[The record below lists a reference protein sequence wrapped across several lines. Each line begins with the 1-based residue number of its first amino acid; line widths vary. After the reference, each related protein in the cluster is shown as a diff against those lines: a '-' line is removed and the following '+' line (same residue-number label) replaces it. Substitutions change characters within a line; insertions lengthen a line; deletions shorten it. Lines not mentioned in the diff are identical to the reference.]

1 MNPFNEYKKVV
12 RHYKLSKKKQLGK
25 TWKTKENISSKTSKC
40 KVHVLYNWTTMLAQG
55 SKNLMENYLA
65 YVIRRVWKHLP
76 LIVRWYRWMQ
86 WKKPF
91 RWMSSKLTRS
101 SKSILKHI
109 YFSNSLSYRKCE
121 IKSIKINWHATNSRI
136 CRSQYNALQVKRLV
150 WPPQDRFHQC
160 SIPGPP
166 VDHNQ

>member
-1 MNPFNEYKKVV
+1 MNIKKLFGITNSQRKNNWERHERQKRIFPAKPQNARCMCYIIEQLCQLREV
-12 RHYKLSKKKQLGK
+12 R
-25 TWKTKENISSKTSKC
+25 II
-40 KVHVLYNWTTMLAQG
+40 
-55 SKNLMENYLA
+55 MENYLA

-76 LIVRWYRWMQ
+76 LILRWYRWMQ

-109 YFSNSLSYRKCE
+109 YFSNSLSYGKCE
-121 IKSIKINWHATNSRI
+121 IKSIKINWHATNGRI
-136 CRSQYNALQVKRLV
+136 CRSRYNSLQVKRLV